1 MFFVYEMTG
10 IGRHIYFFKG
20 ENIISV
26 CFICVSVS
34 ACKCS
39 RLCINVPFGLVAPS
53 DICLNG

>member
-1 MFFVYEMTG
+1 MFFVHEMTG

-20 ENIISV
+20 ENVNSV

-39 RLCINVPFGLVAPS
+39 RLFINVPFGLFASS
-53 DICLNG
+53 DIYLNG